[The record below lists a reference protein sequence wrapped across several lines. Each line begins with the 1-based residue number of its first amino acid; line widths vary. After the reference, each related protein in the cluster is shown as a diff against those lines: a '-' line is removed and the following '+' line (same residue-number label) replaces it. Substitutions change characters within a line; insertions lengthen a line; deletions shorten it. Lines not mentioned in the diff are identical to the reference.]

1 MARLIDADKLKQHYA
16 WWHCVDANMNPG
28 LREYANTFDTIIDL
42 QPTAETVKR
51 GNWIEH
57 GQYKDYVALHI
68 LQCSICG
75 GFIVVGN
82 DVDRYCKWC
91 GARMDNDA

>member
-16 WWHCVDANMNPG
+16 WWNDVTKE
-28 LREYANTFDTIIDL
+28 LFDEIVDL

-82 DVDRYCKWC
+82 DIDRFCKWC
-91 GARMDNDA
+91 GARMDGDA